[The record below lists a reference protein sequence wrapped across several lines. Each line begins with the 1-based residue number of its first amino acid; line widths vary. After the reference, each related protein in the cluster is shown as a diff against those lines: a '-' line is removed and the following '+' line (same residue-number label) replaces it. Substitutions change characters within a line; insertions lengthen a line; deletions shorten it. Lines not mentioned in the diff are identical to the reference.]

1 MYKLRRNIF
10 FVLFFMICFSVFA
23 GGTPDRDR
31 QSFGTIQLK
40 IVNLTNETIKF
51 YFDRL
56 FYPYEIKSQ
65 EEYVTMSRLV
75 SHDRSIPLSI
85 GFPGFIGIQ
94 YGNNDNIIVY
104 SFQYRISEKI
114 FLSNNQYIVVVKD
127 TTIDFIDGN
136 VDSIYDYFDESLYQK
151 SSELDWRKEKLGEN
165 YIRFNFTN
173 NSRTTKEINIYTVVE
188 ERHAFSIKN
197 NESNNYIIDERLFSL
212 GGVNIL
218 ILMDG
223 GFIENIFLT
232 NTTRKYNG
240 NITYTGHDK
249 YLIMNILINDNGY
262 EISYE

>member
-1 MYKLRRNIF
+1 MYKLRRNISF
-10 FVLFFMICFSVFA
+10 LLFFIICFSVFA
-23 GGTPDRDR
+23 NGTPDRDR

-56 FYPYEIKSQ
+56 YYPYEIKSQ
-65 EEYVTMSRLV
+65 EDYITMNRIV

-94 YGNNDNIIVY
+94 YGINNNIIVY
-104 SFQYRISEKI
+104 SFHYRISERI
-114 FLSNNQYIVVVKD
+114 FSSNNQYIVVVKD
-127 TTIDFIDGN
+127 TSIDFIEGN
-136 VDSIYDYFDESLYQK
+136 IDDIFDYFDESLYQK
-151 SSELDWRKEKLGEN
+151 SPELDWRRERFGEN

-188 ERHAFSIKN
+188 ERHAFSIN
-197 NESNNYIIDERLFSL
+197 SNESNTYIIDERLLSL
-212 GGVNIL
+212 GGMNIL

-240 NITYTGHDK
+240 NITYTGYDK
-249 YLIMNILINDNGY
+249 FFNINVVINDDGY
-262 EISYE
+262 DISYE